1 MRLVTAAMLCA
12 ATTLWFAGCA
22 AGPTTD
28 RSAANQSPTSGPASR
43 PQEGNELSEL
53 QAQVKLLELEKAELL
68 QREENLSERLRQVSL
83 ANEQFAKELKD
94 LSQAAKDRDYYK
106 ARVQRLTADNDKLI
120 KQMEELKRKVEP
132 GSSTQPATSAGQE

>member
-12 ATTLWFAGCA
+12 ATTLFFAGCTA
-22 AGPTTD
+22 APTTGT
-28 RSAANQSPTSGPASR
+28 SAGNQSPTSSPASR
-43 PQEGNELSEL
+43 PQEGNELFEL
-53 QAQVKLLELEKAELL
+53 QAQVRLLELEKAELL

-106 ARVQRLTADNDKLI
+106 ARVQRLTADNDKLS

-132 GSSTQPATSAGQE
+132 GSSTHPATSARQE